1 MYQVCYTR
9 YHVSFYLWLIGSVL
23 KHCKVPKYYEQ
34 DCSFFAN
41 CSELGCPF
49 NLKQLSFI
57 KLSHTNL
64 WKYLMLLVICKIIG
78 KTHVFQLCNLNHTF
92 SPTYLYIYQINELR
106 EKSHYVQRSF
116 CVCVFFY
123 GKKFLT
129 CVKFNS
135 KAIFL
140 CSLWNFFQK
149 FSSALPCQCH
159 FSFIFQLVQGYCFS
173 VPESE

>member
-1 MYQVCYTR
+1 M
-9 YHVSFYLWLIGSVL
+9 
-23 KHCKVPKYYEQ
+23 E
-34 DCSFFAN
+34 
-41 CSELGCPF
+41 CPF
-49 NLKQLSFI
+49 NSKQLSFI
-57 KLSHTNL
+57 KLCQTNS

-106 EKSHYVQRSF
+106 EKSHYAQRSF

-140 CSLWNFFQK
+140 CSLWNFFRK
-149 FSSALPCQCH
+149 FHRHYLASDISIL
-159 FSFIFQLVQGYCFS
+159 SFNLFKKIVLASQSQGKPS
-173 VPESE
+173 VIILIILC